1 MPGQLLPISI
11 KILQHVGSQ
20 QSSIRTAQPLALVTP
35 MKGTQGFVL
44 QDFTAQQGTKG
55 HCRDVN
61 TGYNPMKPVLW
72 KNHMPSKMGL
82 QWRRTWGVGGRV
94 ILVRLQSFDWVD
106 EGETASQAVWT
117 ARAEAWNWVYSERVE
132 GTGPAGNVGDDT
144 EG

>member
-61 TGYNPMKPVLW
+61 TGYNPMKPVL
-72 KNHMPSKMGL
+72 
-82 QWRRTWGVGGRV
+82 
-94 ILVRLQSFDWVD
+94 
-106 EGETASQAVWT
+106 
-117 ARAEAWNWVYSERVE
+117 
-132 GTGPAGNVGDDT
+132 
-144 EG
+144 